1 MGIRNRLKKG
11 IKSIIG
17 LDGGSL
23 GRGQPPHPPSS
34 RTVTPPPPVK
44 TSSKSPINA
53 EKIALETIKGPVVE
67 ATPSSAPTPAPTP
80 ATISEM
86 SPEPID
92 QEKIARHKLR
102 TRLGL
107 LKKIQEKGGTIALA
121 ELHDHSERR
130 YFVGHKKFSD
140 LMEDMVREEL
150 LIFDWESQEATITAQ
165 GIETIQ

>member
-1 MGIRNRLKKG
+1 MGIRNRLKRG
-11 IKSIIG
+11 IKSIVG
-17 LDGGSL
+17 LGGGQL

-34 RTVTPPPPVK
+34 RMVPSPPPIEPPTK
-44 TSSKSPINA
+44 KEQSDSN
-53 EKIALETIKGPVVE
+53 TIKDPVVKGL
-67 ATPSSAPTPAPTP
+67 PSSAPA
-80 ATISEM
+80 SEM

-107 LKKIQEKGGTIALA
+107 LNKIQENGGTIGLA

-140 LMEDMVREEL
+140 LMEDLVREEML
-150 LIFDWESQEATITAQ
+150 VFDWESQEATITDQ
-165 GIETIQ
+165 GIERIQ